1 MKEKKKKSIFKK
13 WWFWI
18 IVVIIIVI
26 GFSGN
31 DDESKPSSSTQPDSG
46 TSDNI
51 QQQDEV
57 TEKLYSIGESVVV
70 GNLEFVVNNFEE
82 TTEITSNNMFIDSI
96 TTQGKLV
103 VIDATVKNNDKESRT
118 IHGTMFKLIDDQGR
132 EFDTLNSG
140 ELMMILGDANIFL
153 EKVNPGLSVNGV
165 FVFEIPA
172 DVESYSLEL
181 ASGVAFAGGKVE
193 TVKLK

>member
-18 IVVIIIVI
+18 IVVIVVI
-26 GFSGN
+26 GVSGN
-31 DDESKPSSSTQPDSG
+31 NDESKPASSNQSDSG
-46 TSDNI
+46 MSDNN

-57 TEKLYSIGESVVV
+57 TQKLYSIGENVVV

-82 TTEITSNNMFIDSI
+82 TTEITSDNMFIDSV

-103 VIDATVKNNDKESRT
+103 VIDMTVKNNDKESRT
-118 IHGTMFKLIDDQGR
+118 IDSTMFNLVDDQDR
-132 EFDTLNSG
+132 EFKALNSA
-140 ELMMILGDANIFL
+140 ELMMILDDANVFL
-153 EKVNPGLSVNGV
+153 KQINPGLSLEGT
-165 FVFEIPA
+165 FVFEIPS
-172 DVESYSLEL
+172 DVESYSLEM
-181 ASGVAFAGGKVE
+181 ASGFGFAGGKTE